1 MPIFVA
7 YDSADV
13 WAHQEEFRLNPD
25 GTPEVVA
32 GVPPD
37 YFSATGQL
45 WGNPHYRWDV
55 MRGNGFR
62 WWVERFHM
70 IWQTVDLV
78 RLDHFRAFAAAW
90 AIPYG
95 DPTAE
100 RGTWA
105 PGPSAH
111 LFNAVDAALGELP
124 IIAEDLGVITP
135 DVAELRDHFRFPG
148 MKVLQF
154 AFASDWNDPY
164 LPHNFIRNC
173 VVYTGTHDNDTTVG
187 WFTSL
192 EDEERVRVCRY
203 TGTKGIDISWD
214 FIHLALASVA
224 DLAIFP
230 LQDVLRLGS
239 AARMNAPGSLGG
251 NWRWRFTWD
260 DITDAHIRGL
270 RLFNETYGRMG
281 GERRDL
287 PTLLGPAGASGEP

>member
-1 MPIFVA
+1 
-7 YDSADV
+7 
-13 WAHQEEFRLNPD
+13 
-25 GTPEVVA
+25 
-32 GVPPD
+32 
-37 YFSATGQL
+37 
-45 WGNPHYRWDV
+45 
-55 MRGNGFR
+55 MRANGFH
-62 WWVERFHM
+62 WWVERFRM
-70 IWQTVDLV
+70 IRQTVDLV
-78 RLDHFRAFAAAW
+78 RLDHFRGFAAAW

-95 DPTAE
+95 HPTAE
-100 RGTWA
+100 HGVWA
-105 PGPSAH
+105 PGPGAH

-173 VVYTGTHDNDTTVG
+173 IVYSGTHDNDTTVG

-192 EDEERVRVCRY
+192 SDDERARVCRY
-203 TGTKGIDISWD
+203 TGTQGIDISWD

-260 DITDAHIRGL
+260 AITDAHIQGL

-287 PTLLGPAGASGEP
+287 PTLLGPAGASGQQE